1 VSGVQ
6 TCALPISFVLCRNC
20 SSSLVPR
27 RKTVSKRGKKIGQP
41 LAIKSHCTFFQR
53 IALYTV
59 KGHEARPKRSL
70 NMLTKSHKSICP
82 QASRLWRFWQT
93 RFEWPRSPATVS
105 GWRTTRDTTS
115 TRCMPPRCGMLT
127 GRAALLGRRVL
138 QDGTSFTITQIP
150 LGRCDVGFVAN
161 PIHSPVAPS
170 YNDSA

>member
-1 VSGVQ
+1 
-6 TCALPISFVLCRNC
+6 LCRNC

-93 RFEWPRSPATVS
+93 RFELAAQSSYSLR
-105 GWRTTRDTTS
+105 
-115 TRCMPPRCGMLT
+115 MENHT
-127 GRAALLGRRVL
+127 GYDIYQVHASSVWDADWEGSLLGRRVL